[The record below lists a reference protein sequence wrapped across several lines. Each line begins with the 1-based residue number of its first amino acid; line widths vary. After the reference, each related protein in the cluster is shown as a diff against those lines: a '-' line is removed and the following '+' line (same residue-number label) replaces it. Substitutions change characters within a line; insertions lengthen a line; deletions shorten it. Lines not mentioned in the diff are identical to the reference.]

1 MLKIFL
7 NVIAIAGLMA
17 LSVFGP
23 RLLMLNPGQQSSEG
37 VVECNVLKDKCQWS
51 QQGNHWDAQL
61 TKIGGES
68 GDTEYQLSV
77 KTDASQ
83 PRLLALLR
91 GESMYMGEYP
101 VSMTRAEVA
110 EDGDTYLWE
119 ARFAPPFC
127 MMDPDMTWRIDLQTG
142 IGEEVDRPMKLI
154 FRAEG
159 RI

>member
-1 MLKIFL
+1 MLKILL
-7 NVIAIAGLMA
+7 NVIAITVLIA
-17 LSVFGP
+17 LGVFGP
-23 RLLMLNPGQQSSEG
+23 RLLMLDPGKQSGEG
-37 VVECNVLKDKCQWS
+37 VVECNVLKDQCQWT

-61 TKIGGES
+61 MKMDGES
-68 GDTEYQLSV
+68 GDTEYHLSV

-83 PRLLALLR
+83 QRLLALLR

-142 IGEEVDRPMKLI
+142 IGEKPESPMKLI
-154 FRAEG
+154 FKAEG